1 MCTNWRC
8 QHQSH
13 IICHNTS
20 KIKPWALNLAAWY
33 MIFWENCASEHYDSF
48 TQHRDHVANNI
59 TRCFYVW
66 PSGVAHHTYTAYAY
80 VFDCSRC
87 FCIDVYI
94 CVMCSYIYDIYIYI
108 HIYIYTYNLCI
119 THVYTYT
126 HEPQHVWWAFQYSV
140 IDRIRDC
147 EHLATP
153 IESPCV
159 CLM

>member
-13 IICHNTS
+13 IIFHNTS
-20 KIKPWALNLAAWY
+20 KIKPWALHLAALY
-33 MIFWENCASEHYDSF
+33 MIFWENCASEHYDSVYTAQRPCRKQYHKMF
-48 TQHRDHVANNI
+48 LCVAI
-59 TRCFYVW
+59 WGGT
-66 PSGVAHHTYTAYAY
+66 SHTYTKYAY
-80 VFDCSRC
+80 VFDCFRC

-94 CVMCSYIYDIYIYI
+94 CVMCSYIYDIYIY
-108 HIYIYTYNLCI
+108 TYNLCI
-119 THVYTYT
+119 THVCTYT